1 MINVLCC
8 SDLENV
14 TNSSPMK
21 KDSLSLQHT
30 TDAATNHAAK
40 RRSKETR
47 AVSVSEGIT
56 CGNSSDD
63 KEICE
68 GSSEANVQP
77 NERIYNASVE
87 KTDTCEVNG
96 FGIEVRE
103 STHDTRSTHLCRLRD
118 EVKIIK
124 FEEGSSL
131 AAMPASYEAS
141 QIQLAYGNCD
151 ASEFASSAFMTGSRA
166 GGDEPPEAN
175 CGETFHEN
183 LLASL
188 STENLASSDILG
200 TDSYDSGEIDP
211 LVLPG
216 DNEICCLEKH
226 GLKVESGQNGGGVTE
241 FCPEAVKIEAINSE
255 TNALLNR
262 TQYFLLPT
270 NQMPRPSFDSTSSS
284 AKKKHPCHIC
294 GKLLT
299 KKAIKSHAR
308 THTGERPFKCDI
320 CSMSFTLAANL
331 YRHRKLHSGDKSYLC
346 HHCGKEFIQNVTLQ
360 DHLTMHQ
367 DEKKFKC
374 NTCGELFAKSKQLTQ
389 HNNEFHRVES
399 KPPVQERPAETSSS
413 SNFQRPVLCDLCG
426 KGFANKFGLKQHVKL
441 HLQDKPYKCSYCEKS
456 FLTKQNLSQH
466 ILNHTGEKPYICNL
480 CGMAYKRKHLL
491 MWHEARHAGLRPYT
505 CETCGK
511 DFGYSCSLT
520 VHMRTHTGERPY
532 KCKQCGSAYSQSNH
546 LKVHTRTHTGEKPFI
561 CQYCEKSYKN
571 RLDLRLH
578 SIRVHQI
585 NITKSRSAA
594 TNNNWQ

>member
-1 MINVLCC
+1 MPPDIEIHDALLVERN
-8 SDLENV
+8 D
-14 TNSSPMK
+14 
-21 KDSLSLQHT
+21 KDT
-30 TDAATNHAAK
+30 G
-40 RRSKETR
+40 E
-47 AVSVSEGIT
+47 
-56 CGNSSDD
+56 
-63 KEICE
+63 
-68 GSSEANVQP
+68 
-77 NERIYNASVE
+77 VE
-87 KTDTCEVNG
+87 E
-96 FGIEVRE
+96 FGIEDAE
-103 STHDTRSTHLCRLRD
+103 PTDDTKVPE
-118 EVKIIK
+118 EVEIK

-131 AAMPASYEAS
+131 GAMASFEAS
-141 QIQLAYGNCD
+141 QIQAVYGNCE
-151 ASEFASSAFMTGSRA
+151 ASEFASNAFTTGSQVSF
-166 GGDEPPEAN
+166 ELPEAN

-183 LLASL
+183 LLTSL
-188 STENLASSDILG
+188 STENLVSSDMRIVG
-200 TDSYDSGEIDP
+200 TDGYDNGVIES
-211 LVLPG
+211 LALPG
-216 DNEICCLEKH
+216 ENQIHCLEEDE
-226 GLKVESGQNGGGVTE
+226 LKVESGQTGGVTK
-241 FCPEAVKIEAINSE
+241 FCPAVDETVKVEAISGE
-255 TNALLNR
+255 TNALLNQR
-262 TQYFLLPT
+262 QYFLLPT
-270 NQMPRPSFDSTSSS
+270 SQMPRSSLDSSS
-284 AKKKHPCHIC
+284 NTAKRKSPCHIC

-299 KKAIKSHAR
+299 KKAMKSHAR
-308 THTGERPFKCDI
+308 THTGERPYKCDI

-360 DHLTMHQ
+360 DHLTIHQ

-374 NTCGELFAKSKQLTQ
+374 NTCGQLFAKSKQLTQ
-389 HNNEFHRVES
+389 HNNEFHRVET
-399 KPPVQERPAETSSS
+399 KPVQERTTETSSS

-441 HLQDKPYKCSYCEKS
+441 HLQEKPYKCSYCEKS

-480 CGMAYKRKHLL
+480 CGIAYKRKHLL

-578 SIRVHQI
+578 CIRVHQI